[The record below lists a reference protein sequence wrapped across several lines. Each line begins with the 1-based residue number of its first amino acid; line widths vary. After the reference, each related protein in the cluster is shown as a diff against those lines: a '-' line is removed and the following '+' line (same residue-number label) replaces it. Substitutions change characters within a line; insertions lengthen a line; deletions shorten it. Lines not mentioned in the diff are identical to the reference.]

1 MPDGMRVVNERK
13 AFLLRIDPALWA
25 AIERW
30 AADELRSANGQVEF
44 LLREALRR
52 AGRDSASGSS
62 SSSTGETDEL
72 AS

>member
-62 SSSTGETDEL
+62 SSSTGETGES